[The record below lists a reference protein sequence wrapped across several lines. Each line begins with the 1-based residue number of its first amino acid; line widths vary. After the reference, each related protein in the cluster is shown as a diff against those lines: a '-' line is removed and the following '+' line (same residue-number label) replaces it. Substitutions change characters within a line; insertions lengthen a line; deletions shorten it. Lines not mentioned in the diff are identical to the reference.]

1 MKKILVTLFL
11 FCSFAVQSQ
20 VIFTQGYLVID
31 STISVFA
38 NAYYKF
44 NIVDSLLYLPTGLVK
59 VDSVRTVNRSKPDE
73 KPELELIMFLQ
84 DKNVA
89 TYNVDKV
96 YGQVLAILY
105 KNGRLV
111 LWTNKMNEFGINK

>member
-1 MKKILVTLFL
+1 
-11 FCSFAVQSQ
+11 
-20 VIFTQGYLVID
+20 LVID